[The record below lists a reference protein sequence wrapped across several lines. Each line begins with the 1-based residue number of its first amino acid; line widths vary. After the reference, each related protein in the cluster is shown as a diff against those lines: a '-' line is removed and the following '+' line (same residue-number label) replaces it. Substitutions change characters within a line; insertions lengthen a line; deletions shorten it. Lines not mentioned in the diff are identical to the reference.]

1 MRIENCKLEEYNAL
15 LKSEQ
20 TNLNNIK
27 TGIQQEIDLLNK
39 TINDKTNSLTAID
52 NTIKSM

>member
-1 MRIENCKLEEYNAL
+1 MRIENCKLEEYNTL

-27 TGIQQEIDLLNK
+27 IGIQQEIDLLNK
-39 TINDKTNSLTAID
+39 TINDKTDSLTAID